1 MEYFTYYDVQ
11 YAKQISAQSTFFLFN
26 SSKYEL
32 RIDIRNLLLTRMF
45 HSYKKVYQSIIVTI
59 VKLQLE

>member
-11 YAKQISAQSTFFLFN
+11 YAKQISSQSPFLWFN
-26 SSKYEL
+26 SPKYEL